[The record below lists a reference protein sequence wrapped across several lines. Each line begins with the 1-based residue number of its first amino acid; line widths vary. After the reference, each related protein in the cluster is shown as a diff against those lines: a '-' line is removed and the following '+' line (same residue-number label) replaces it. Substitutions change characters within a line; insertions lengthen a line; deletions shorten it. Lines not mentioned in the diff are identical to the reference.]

1 MPFGIDD
8 LALATGLSGALS
20 AGSGLLG
27 GLFGSSGQAAANER
41 QMSFN
46 SYQAQLN
53 REWQEHMSSTAY
65 VRAMTDMKNA
75 GLNPILAANLGGA
88 SSGSGSAAS
97 ASLGNPGAF
106 MQEGITS
113 AGEAVSKAAA
123 TKVALT
129 QAEKDQSQVDL
140 NKSTTSYT
148 KSNEQLNQQLERKA
162 VQDTATSAAQA
173 ANALSQSRAADAAA
187 ALSGQ
192 NAINAAVQ
200 RGVIAANVTSAQ
212 GEARINTR
220 RAEDYE
226 KYGESGSGG
235 LGATIERM
243 VRRLATPNGTQSS
256 PAPSARGLDQLNLPP
271 KPPGQL
277 GPNSRSPYD
286 PQWRSP
292 NKWWN

>member
-8 LALATGLSGALS
+8 LAFATLASGAMS

-46 SYQAQLN
+46 SYQSQLN

-88 SSGSGSAAS
+88 STPGGSAAS

-106 MQEGITS
+106 MQEGISS

-129 QAEKDQSQVDL
+129 QANKDQSQVDL
-140 NKSTTSYT
+140 NKATTSYT
-148 KSNEQLNQQLERKA
+148 HSNEQLNEQLQRKA

-173 ANALSQSRAADAAA
+173 ANALAQSRAADASAG
-187 ALSGQ
+187 LSNQ
-192 NAINAAVQ
+192 NAANAMVQ
-200 RGVIAANVTSAQ
+200 RAILGHNVTSAA
-212 GEARINTR
+212 GEARITTR
-220 RAEDYE
+220 RAEDAE
-226 KYGESGSGG
+226 KFGASGPGD
-235 LGATIERM
+235 LGATVERLI
-243 VRRLATPNGTQSS
+243 RRFTQGNAPSSS
-256 PAPSARGLDQLNLPP
+256 PAPSARGVDQLNLPP
-271 KPPGQL
+271 FEYPGR
-277 GPNSRSPYD
+277 NTNDWRSKE
-286 PQWRSP
+286 WKSP
-292 NKWWN
+292 NKWWR